1 MRAYSL
7 FFSDTQA
14 SIKAQNQQASF
25 GEVSRIVATMW
36 ESLEPHEKAV
46 LWQNTWYT
54 KWPDTDLCCSLVEIW
69 TCSCVDL
76 CAPYSCF
83 PHTHTIP
90 GVKQLVLGMLLLN
103 CNMVLLHLLV
113 QKVICYFTSL
123 LVKCDALL
131 LDLLFKLKHY
141 FLLWSYN
148 TLCQSW

>member
-54 KWPDTDLCCSLVEIW
+54 KWPDTDYCVAHWLRYGLAVVLTCVHHTHVFHTRTQSLV
-69 TCSCVDL
+69 
-76 CAPYSCF
+76 
-83 PHTHTIP
+83 
-90 GVKQLVLGMLLLN
+90 
-103 CNMVLLHLLV
+103 
-113 QKVICYFTSL
+113 
-123 LVKCDALL
+123 
-131 LDLLFKLKHY
+131 
-141 FLLWSYN
+141 
-148 TLCQSW
+148 